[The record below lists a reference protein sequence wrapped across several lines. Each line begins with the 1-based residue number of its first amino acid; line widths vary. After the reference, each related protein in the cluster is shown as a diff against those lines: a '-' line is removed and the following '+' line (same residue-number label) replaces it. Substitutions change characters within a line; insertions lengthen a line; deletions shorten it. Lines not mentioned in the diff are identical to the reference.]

1 MDEGYWVP
9 EHVRAYLR
17 GLGYSLPLG
26 AMEGHI
32 RAWWRWMRS
41 LGDFYDYRDVDGA
54 GRVYEVH
61 RRSLHPAMR
70 VCREWG
76 SLLLNDKTRLSC
88 DDAACTEWLSAWAD
102 RTGFLPAA
110 QDTVVRAF
118 GLGTA
123 AWALWVDAGAREV
136 RARPYDARMVVP
148 LTWDGAEVTEC
159 AFVTRVMWRGE
170 PLDQVQLHLRGDAS
184 VNDGLPLE
192 PLSMRP
198 DAGGAVNYGLPS
210 TAGGY
215 RIVTAC
221 FDGNGREVR
230 PEGVLPVYETGSAW
244 PTFSIV
250 RPAVDNTRADCSPYG
265 QSVFAD
271 AVDAV
276 QAVDLA
282 FDAAVSE
289 IDNGKMR
296 VFLSD
301 MLFDVEGEGGRR
313 VSIPFGR
320 RDCTVFRRVKSV
332 EDVIQEFAPTLRTGA
347 QLAALRAALQMLGD
361 LCGLGIGYFD
371 IDEHGRLK
379 TATEVSSD
387 NSALMRNIRRHEH
400 ALERAIAGMAHA
412 LLAVARGLGEEL
424 PDEGRVRV
432 GFDDSIVTDTAAEKQ
447 QDMAEVAAGLMQPW
461 EYRVRWYGEDEETAR
476 RVLREGGE
484 EPAA

>member
-1 MDEGYWVP
+1 MEQTDEGYWVP
-9 EHVRAYLR
+9 EHVRAWLE
-17 GLGYSLPLG
+17 GLGYALPLS
-26 AMEGHI
+26 AMEGHV
-32 RAWWRWMRS
+32 RAWWRWMRA
-41 LGDFYDYRDVDGA
+41 LGDFYDYRDVDGV
-54 GRVYEVH
+54 GRLYEVH

-70 VCREWG
+70 VCRGWG
-76 SLLLNDKTRLSC
+76 SLLLNDKTQI
-88 DDAACTEWLSAWAD
+88 AC
-102 RTGFLPAA
+102 
-110 QDTVVRAF
+110 
-118 GLGTA
+118 
-123 AWALWVDAGAREV
+123 GATTRGWWC
-136 RARPYDARMVVP
+136 RS
-148 LTWDGAEVTEC
+148 LDGPDVTEC

-170 PLDQVQLHLRGDAS
+170 PLDQVQLHVRGGRGAFGIEHAPGG
-184 VNDGLPLE
+184 DGAG
-192 PLSMRP
+192 MRGGADGAP
-198 DAGGAVNYGLPS
+198 GCAPGAGGD
-210 TAGGY
+210 GGAY

-221 FDGNGREVR
+221 FDKNGQEVR
-230 PEGVLPVYETGSAW
+230 PEGVLPVYETGSVW

-250 RPAVDNTRADCSPYG
+250 RPAIDNARADCSPYG

-282 FDAAVSE
+282 FDAMVSE

-320 RDCTVFRRVKSV
+320 RDCTVFRWVKSV

-347 QLAALRAALQMLGD
+347 QLQALRAALQMLGD

-387 NSALMRNIRRHEH
+387 NSALMRNIRRHEY
-400 ALERAIAGMAHA
+400 ALERVLAGMAHA

-424 PDEGRVRV
+424 PCEGRVRV
-432 GFDDSIVTDTAAEKQ
+432 GFDDSIVTDTAAEKA

-476 RVLREGGE
+476 RALLTEGGAK
-484 EPAA
+484 EPELTA